1 MTLRDQSRREDIQ
14 RGTEVVDIRHYG
26 ASDFALLLTA
36 ESRLWTEELH
46 WDYAASARLISS
58 CLDEKRLSGY
68 ALVKERRISGYCF
81 FFYEN
86 DKALIGDLFVTSNG
100 IRVGDARLL
109 VEHVLET
116 VLATPGLSRV
126 EAQLPNFSFEDIA
139 PVFQSNGFEAFDRR
153 FMLVSLHR
161 RPLQAPAPI
170 APDFALDN
178 WDRRSDKHAARLLYQ
193 TYRGHV
199 DGLIND
205 QYESPEGTARL
216 IDNIVHHH
224 GCGEHLGQMSRVAF
238 HTPSGKLAGALAI
251 TEVRPGTAHI
261 PQVAVAPEFQGA
273 GIGSAMME
281 SAFSDLICEGYE
293 EVSLTVTD
301 LNAGAVRLY
310 ERLGF
315 QTFRRFGA
323 YVWSAR

>member
-126 EAQLPNFSFEDIA
+126 EAQLPNFLSRI
-139 PVFQSNGFEAFDRR
+139 
-153 FMLVSLHR
+153 SLQFFNR
-161 RPLQAPAPI
+161 TALRPLTEGSCWFRYTGVHYRRQHRSLLI
-170 APDFALDN
+170 LRSTIGTVALT
-178 WDRRSDKHAARLLYQ
+178 SMLPGSSIKLTAA
-193 TYRGHV
+193 T
-199 DGLIND
+199 
-205 QYESPEGTARL
+205 
-216 IDNIVHHH
+216 
-224 GCGEHLGQMSRVAF
+224 
-238 HTPSGKLAGALAI
+238 
-251 TEVRPGTAHI
+251 
-261 PQVAVAPEFQGA
+261 
-273 GIGSAMME
+273 
-281 SAFSDLICEGYE
+281 
-293 EVSLTVTD
+293 
-301 LNAGAVRLY
+301 
-310 ERLGF
+310 
-315 QTFRRFGA
+315 
-323 YVWSAR
+323 